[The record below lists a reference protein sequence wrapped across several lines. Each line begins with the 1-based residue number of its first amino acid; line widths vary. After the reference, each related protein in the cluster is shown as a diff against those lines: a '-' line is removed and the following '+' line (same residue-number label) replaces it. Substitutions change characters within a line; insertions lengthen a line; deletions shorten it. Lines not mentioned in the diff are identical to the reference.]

1 MKIKAT
7 KIDFKTPKYIIPLIV
22 TPLIL
27 LVHYS
32 VSGMFVKS
40 KVVVK
45 DEHETFNTTI
55 PSPSKR
61 VEDENSKLSLYE
73 DRYGKKG
80 ESGSRMLAIES
91 TSDLSGYDDLL
102 NEYSDEELAA
112 LGLTKS
118 DLLNVNSDD
127 LKKELTQSKQDLNK
141 RKTTP
146 RANNTYTYNEKVA
159 ADAIFSK
166 PKQKEDSR
174 TSEEKE
180 LDMFRKQ
187 MLIMDSISTGKT
199 QVAKKTENQTADEK
213 EEKYQRDV
221 EKMTMSNSYSR
232 TTLGNK
238 TTAFNTITQT
248 SKTKASG
255 VRALI
260 DMDAKAY
267 QASRIRIKLL
277 ADVFIKDIKIP
288 KGSFVYAFITG
299 FSTQRVFLNIE
310 KVVVDDHII
319 DVELDIH
326 DLDGYLGLY
335 VPQSIFREFT
345 KDLGDKQTKGMSQI
359 QTQDENELTRSF
371 IQSLVQTSVK
381 STSQLIKE
389 NKVFFKQNHFI
400 YIIQN

>member
-32 VSGMFVKS
+32 VSGMFVKE
-40 KVVVK
+40 VVVK
-45 DEHETFNTTI
+45 DEHETFNTTM
-55 PSPSKR
+55 PSPSKK
-61 VEDENSKLSLYE
+61 VEDVNSKLSLFE
-73 DRYGKKG
+73 DRYGKRG
-80 ESGSRMLAIES
+80 ESGSRMLAIET
-91 TSDLSGYDDLL
+91 TSELSGYEDLL

-112 LGLTKS
+112 LGLTKD
-118 DLLNVNSDD
+118 DLLNANSDD
-127 LKKELTQSKQDLNK
+127 LKKELAQSQKDLNK
-141 RKTTP
+141 PKTTP
-146 RANNTYTYNEKVA
+146 RANNTYTYSEKVA

-166 PKQKEDSR
+166 PKQKEDNR
-174 TSEEKE
+174 TSEERE

-199 QVAKKTENQTADEK
+199 QVAKKTENQTADTKEK
-213 EEKYQRDV
+213 KYQRDV
-221 EKMTMSNSYSR
+221 EKMTMSNSYSGAS
-232 TTLGNK
+232 LGNK

-359 QTQDENELTRSF
+359 QTQDDNELTRSF